1 MTEKYILAIDQ
12 GTTSSR
18 AILFDHQMRIV
29 SEAFKAFKQYYPSP
43 GWVEHD
49 ADEIWSGVEEVM
61 KSAVKKARIKTHQ
74 IAAIGITNQRET
86 TLIWDKKTSKPLHRA
101 IVWQSRQSAEICEKW
116 QNAGFEPMVKEKTG
130 LLIDAY
136 FSASKV
142 SWLLQ
147 HVKGLRKKAQ
157 AGEAIFGTMDTW
169 LLWKL
174 TAGKS
179 HATDAS
185 NASRTMFCNISNGR
199 WDEELLKLFD
209 IPAEIL
215 PEIKDSSG
223 LFGVCEGG
231 PFDGIPIYGM
241 AGDQQAALFGQCC
254 FQKGMAKNTYG
265 TGCFMLMNV
274 GEKRVKAE
282 QGLLSTIAWQRAG
295 KISYAL
301 EGSVFVAGA
310 AIQWLRDELGILRN
324 SADSEKIALQIKSNE
339 GVYFIPAFV
348 GLGSPHW
355 QSDARGTITGITRGT
370 GKAHLIRA
378 ALEAMAY
385 QSFDVFDL
393 MQKIANQKLKTL
405 RIDGGAS
412 VNNFIAQFQ
421 ADLLNCKVERPLIK
435 ETTALGAAMLAG
447 LGIGFWK
454 DENELMKS
462 WEIDQVYIPTKNRKR
477 VNGFLEGWQQA
488 VNACIAATKN
498 CD

>member
-1 MTEKYILAIDQ
+1 ML
-12 GTTSSR
+12 
-18 AILFDHQMRIV
+18 
-29 SEAFKAFKQYYPSP
+29 
-43 GWVEHD
+43 
-49 ADEIWSGVEEVM
+49 
-61 KSAVKKARIKTHQ
+61 
-74 IAAIGITNQRET
+74 
-86 TLIWDKKTSKPLHRA
+86 
-101 IVWQSRQSAEICEKW
+101 
-116 QNAGFEPMVKEKTG
+116 
-130 LLIDAY
+130 
-136 FSASKV
+136 
-142 SWLLQ
+142 
-147 HVKGLRKKAQ
+147 
-157 AGEAIFGTMDTW
+157 
-169 LLWKL
+169 
-174 TAGKS
+174 
-179 HATDAS
+179 
-185 NASRTMFCNISNGR
+185 CNISNGR

-209 IPAEIL
+209 IPAELL

-231 PFDGIPIYGM
+231 PFDGIPIYGI

-310 AIQWLRDELGILRN
+310 AIQWIRDELGILRN
-324 SADSEKIALQIKSNE
+324 SADSEKIAMQIKSNE

-355 QSDARGTITGITRGT
+355 LSDARGTITGLTRGT
-370 GKAHLIRA
+370 GKVHIIRA

-393 MQKIANQKLKTL
+393 MQKIADQKLKTL

-454 DENELMKS
+454 DEKELMKS
-462 WEIDQVYIPTKNRKR
+462 WEIDQVYVPTKNRKS

-498 CD
+498 SD